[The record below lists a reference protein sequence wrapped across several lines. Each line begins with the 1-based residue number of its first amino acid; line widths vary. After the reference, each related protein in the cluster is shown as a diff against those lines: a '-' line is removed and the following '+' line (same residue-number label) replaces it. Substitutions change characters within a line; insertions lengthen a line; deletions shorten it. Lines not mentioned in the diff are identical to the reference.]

1 MPGSQPPVQ
10 LMVEPSAIPAV
21 RMALEEAISEVQA
34 HVSRLGRAGFLS
46 DAWMGDPVSE
56 SVRVDYNSVVMG
68 PKDSLY
74 AAMVGYEAE
83 LTRIHQSLQLMEEHY
98 RRTEGEEAARWARQ
112 A

>member
-1 MPGSQPPVQ
+1 VPGIHPPVTLQ
-10 LMVEPSAIPAV
+10 LHPHTIPAV
-21 RMALEEAISEVQA
+21 RVAFEESLLELRSLLIRFAN
-34 HVSRLGRAGFLS
+34 GGFI
-46 DAWMGDPVSE
+46 DVPWMGDPVSE